1 MHGAFFYDAHLSQV
15 RYTVAKQEQEY
26 YAMAKR
32 GWSIDSLAII
42 FSIIVIAQL
51 LTYAVP
57 QGEFER
63 QAYAGDASRQMVVAN
78 TFDYAD
84 AGEQVSLK
92 PWHWARFPTAPGC
105 DSSDRCCSSFSR
117 WQSCS

>member
-1 MHGAFFYDAHLSQV
+1 M
-15 RYTVAKQEQEY
+15 T
-26 YAMAKR
+26 KR

-63 QAYAGDASRQMVVAN
+63 QAYAGDVSRQMVVAG

-84 AGEQVSLK
+84 VDEQVSLK
-92 PWHWARFPTAPGC
+92 PGGARHHIPDIHCWRC
-105 DSSDRCCSSFSR
+105 DRDTPEERLD
-117 WQSCS
+117 